1 MREHS
6 KCCNIIYLILANT
19 TTCNGNSEKK
29 DLANYRRKR
38 QYNLEIM
45 ETKNKSRTTMANMT
59 KISS

>member
-6 KCCNIIYLILANT
+6 KRCNTIYLILANT

-29 DLANYRRKR
+29 DLANCRQKR

-45 ETKNKSRTTMANMT
+45 EIKKQIKDNNFEHDQN
-59 KISS
+59 I